1 MASLLFRRRL
11 SPAATI
17 SRKILLHG
25 GGNFYLL
32 LWNMEAEASFG
43 ICNCLRQ
50 FSHSAAARK
59 VDFTDLTHPHTWYPI
74 ARKKCRNVFLHVGPT
89 NSGKTYYALKQLES
103 SSSGVYCGPLRLL
116 AWEVA
121 KRLNKSNVPCDLITG
136 QEREEV
142 EDARHKSVTVEM
154 ADVSSDCDCAII
166 DEIQIIG
173 CRSRGFSFTRALLGL
188 AANELHLCGDAAA
201 VPLVQEILKVT
212 GDNVKVQYY
221 ERLSPLVPLKVPLGS
236 FSNIRTGDCVVTF
249 SRTEIYKMKK
259 KIEAGGRHRCSVV
272 YGSLPPE
279 TRTRQATMF
288 NDASSNSDV
297 LVASDAIGMGLNL
310 NISRIIFSTL
320 KKFDGVELRDLTVP
334 EIKQI
339 AGRAGRYKSKFPV
352 GEVTCLD
359 ADDLPLLHSSL
370 DSPSPV
376 LERAGLFPSFDLL
389 YMYSRLHPTHGL
401 HEILEHF
408 VDNAKLSEHYF
419 IANCD
424 ELLKVAAVIDT
435 LPLSLH
441 DKYLFCISP
450 VDMNDDI
457 SSQGLTQFATNYSKN
472 GLVQLREIF
481 TPGTLKVPKSHTA
494 LKELESIHKVLDLYV
509 WLSYRLDESF
519 PDRELA
525 SSQKAICSML
535 IEEFLETVGWQ
546 KPRTK
551 RSTQN
556 SRLISLIS
564 REMRQQ
570 F

>member
-17 SRKILLHG
+17 SRKIFLNG
-25 GGNFYLL
+25 GGNSYVL
-32 LWNMEAEASFG
+32 LWNMKAEASFG

-166 DEIQIIG
+166 DEIQMIG

-212 GDNVKVQYY
+212 GDTVKVQYY

-408 VDNAKLSEHYF
+408 LDNAKLSEHYF

-450 VDMNDDI
+450 VDMDDDI

-519 PDRELA
+519 RDRELA

-551 RSTQN
+551 SLTQN

>member
-1 MASLLFRRRL
+1 MS
-11 SPAATI
+11 I
-17 SRKILLHG
+17 SRKSQLHG
-25 GGNFYLL
+25 GGEFYFLP
-32 LWNMEAEASFG
+32 WNMETEASFG

-50 FSHSAAARK
+50 FSHSTTARK
-59 VDFTDLTHPHTWYPI
+59 VDFTDLTHPHTWYPH
-74 ARKKCRNVFLHVGPT
+74 ARKKSRNVFLHVGPT
-89 NSGKTYYALKQLES
+89 NSGKTYYALKKLES

-142 EDARHKSVTVEM
+142 EGARHKSVTVEM
-154 ADVSSDCDCAII
+154 ADVASDYDCAII
-166 DEIQIIG
+166 DEIQMIG

-212 GDNVKVQYY
+212 GDTIKVQYY

-249 SRTEIYKMKK
+249 SRTEIYRMKK
-259 KIEAGGRHRCSVV
+259 QIETGGIHRCSVV

-288 NDASSNSDV
+288 NDARNDSDV

-320 KKFDGVELRDLTVP
+320 KKFDGVEIRDLTVP

-339 AGRAGRYKSKFPV
+339 AGRAGRYKSNFSV
-352 GEVTCLD
+352 GEVTCLE
-359 ADDLPLLHSSL
+359 ADDLPLLQSSL

-376 LERAGLFPSFDLL
+376 LERAGLFPNFDLL
-389 YMYSRLHPTHGL
+389 YMYSRLHPKHGL

-408 VDNAKLSEHYF
+408 LDNAKLSENYF
-419 IANCD
+419 FANCD
-424 ELLKVAAVIDT
+424 ELLKVAALIDT

-450 VDMNDDI
+450 VDMDDDI

-472 GLVQLREIF
+472 GLVRLREIF

-509 WLSYRLDESF
+509 WLSFRLEESF

-525 SSQKAICSML
+525 SSQKAICSL
-535 IEEFLETVGWQ
+535 LVEEFLEGHGWQ
-546 KPRTK
+546 RPRTK
-551 RSTQN
+551 RLTQN

-564 REMRQQ
+564 RETRQH

>member
-11 SPAATI
+11 SPAII
-17 SRKILLHG
+17 SYKSLLHG
-25 GGNFYLL
+25 GGEFYLL
-32 LWNMEAEASFG
+32 PGNMATEASFG
-43 ICNCLRQ
+43 ICNCLRK
-50 FSHSAAARK
+50 FRSSTAARK
-59 VDFTDLTHPHTWYPI
+59 VDFTDLTRPHTWYPH
-74 ARKKCRNVFLHVGPT
+74 ARKKSRNVFLHVGPT

-142 EDARHKSVTVEM
+142 EGARHKSITVEM
-154 ADVSSDCDCAII
+154 ADVTSDYDCAII
-166 DEIQIIG
+166 DEVQMIG
-173 CRSRGFSFTRALLGL
+173 CRTRGSSFTRALLGL
-188 AANELHLCGDAAA
+188 AANDLHLCGDAAA

-212 GDNVKVQYY
+212 GDTIKVQYY

-236 FSNIRTGDCVVTF
+236 FSKIRTGDCVVTF

-259 KIEAGGRHRCSVV
+259 QIEAGGMHRCSVV

-320 KKFDGVELRDLTVP
+320 QKFDGVEIRDLTVP

-339 AGRAGRYKSKFPV
+339 AGRAGRYKSNFPV
-352 GEVTCLD
+352 GEVTCLN

-370 DSPSPV
+370 DYPSPV
-376 LERAGLFPSFDLL
+376 LERAGVFPNFDLL
-389 YMYSRLHPTHGL
+389 YMYSRLHPKHGI
-401 HEILEHF
+401 HEILDHF
-408 VDNAKLSEHYF
+408 MDNAKLSEHYF

-424 ELLKVAAVIDT
+424 ELLKVAAIIDT

-450 VDMNDDI
+450 VEMDDDI
-457 SSQGLTQFATNYSKN
+457 SSQGLTQFATNYSNN
-472 GLVQLREIF
+472 GLVRLREIF
-481 TPGTLKVPKSHTA
+481 TPGTLKVPTSHTA

-509 WLSYRLDESF
+509 WLSYRLEESF

-535 IEEFLETVGWQ
+535 IEEFLEGQGWQ
-546 KPRTK
+546 RPRTK
-551 RSTQN
+551 RLTQK
-556 SRLISLIS
+556 SRSISLIS
-564 REMRQQ
+564 QETRQK